1 MSEVR
6 KSSERDSRAAPFER
20 YSSSGK
26 PAVVPAPDSTA
37 TSSPDFTSGGTA
49 AGMTATRVS
58 PGSVSLGM
66 PILISVFFRVLL
78 WRGLLLQPAADRLG
92 DAGRNAFVRQ
102 RRVFGIVTGCRR
114 RQQVVDYR
122 QVDEITRRRFLPR
135 ARKREHFIAMTWKSL
150 LI

>member
-26 PAVVPAPDSTA
+26 PAAVPAPDSTA
-37 TSSPDFTSGGTA
+37 TSSPDFTRGGTA

-66 PILISVFFRVLL
+66 PILMSCLFSVLQCYSVARVLL
-78 WRGLLLQPAADRLG
+78 WPGLLLQPVADRL
-92 DAGRNAFVRQ
+92 
-102 RRVFGIVTGCRR
+102 
-114 RQQVVDYR
+114 
-122 QVDEITRRRFLPR
+122 
-135 ARKREHFIAMTWKSL
+135 
-150 LI
+150 